1 MAYLFPSN
9 VTTIKSATSF
19 SSILPS
25 PLSSFSCAT
34 IGVTITWLELGWKA
48 LPCQD
53 HLSFILSAELSPS

>member
-53 HLSFILSAELSPS
+53 HLSF